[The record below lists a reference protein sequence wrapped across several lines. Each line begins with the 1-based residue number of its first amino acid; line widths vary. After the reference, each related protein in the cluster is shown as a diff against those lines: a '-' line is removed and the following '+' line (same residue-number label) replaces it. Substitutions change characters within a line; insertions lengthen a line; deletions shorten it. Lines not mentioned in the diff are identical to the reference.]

1 MAERARRGRPS
12 GTYVGYEENS
22 TMTKFAHLA
31 LTLLAATTVASAASA
46 STCSPYINQRER
58 DQAWRI
64 HQGVRSGELTH
75 PEARRLWHQER
86 EIRQDERAA
95 KRDGRLT
102 WAERRNLDRELNQ
115 ESHRIYRLKHNEVDR

>member
-1 MAERARRGRPS
+1 
-12 GTYVGYEENS
+12 
-22 TMTKFAHLA
+22 MTKFAHLA

-46 STCSPYINQRER
+46 STCSPSINRRER

-64 HQGVRSGELTH
+64 HQGVRSGELTRG
-75 PEARRLWHQER
+75 ETRSLWHQEV

-102 WAERRNLDRELNQ
+102 WGERRKLDRELNR
-115 ESHRIYRLKHNEVDR
+115 ESERIYRLKHNDVDR

>member
-1 MAERARRGRPS
+1 
-12 GTYVGYEENS
+12 
-22 TMTKFAHLA
+22 MTKIAHLA

-64 HQGVRSGELTH
+64 HQGVRSGELTR
-75 PEARRLWHQER
+75 PEARRLGHQER

-95 KRDGRLT
+95 KCDGRLT
-102 WAERRNLDRELNQ
+102 LAERRKLDRELNR
-115 ESHRIYRLKHNEVDR
+115 ESYRIYRLKHNEVER